1 MKALKTL
8 QTLHE
13 YDLTLFNRLNALRLN
28 EDLIRFNRYIS
39 RSGDGH
45 LYLLLFFWSG
55 WQQGYQSPLFMAILA
70 GFAIERPV
78 YYILKNSFKR
88 NRPESVLEDFHS
100 VIEPADRFSFPSG
113 HTSAAFMIA
122 VLCGYFYPAIFLL
135 LLGWALLVGVSRI
148 VLGVHFPTDTLM
160 GMALG
165 ISAALISLEVI
176 LS

>member
-28 EDLIRFNRYIS
+28 EDLIRLNRYIS

-45 LYLLLFFWSG
+45 LYLLLLVWSG
-55 WQQGYQSPLFMAILA
+55 WQQGYQSPFFMAILA
-70 GFAIERPV
+70 GFVVERPV
-78 YYILKNSFKR
+78 YYILKNGFKR
-88 NRPESVLEDFHS
+88 NRPESVLEDFRS

-148 VLGVHFPTDTLM
+148 VLGVHFPTDILV
-160 GMALG
+160 GIALG
-165 ISAALISLEVI
+165 VSTALISLEVI

>member
-113 HTSAAFMIA
+113 HTTAAFMIA

-165 ISAALISLEVI
+165 ISAAMISLEVI

>member
-1 MKALKTL
+1 MKTL

-45 LYLLLFFWSG
+45 LYLLLLVWSG
-55 WQQGYQSPLFMAILA
+55 WQLGYQSPFFMVILA
-70 GFAIERPV
+70 GFVVERPV

-88 NRPESVLEDFHS
+88 NRPESVLKDFCS
-100 VIEPADRFSFPSG
+100 VIKPADRFSFPSG

-122 VLCGYFYPAIFLL
+122 VLCGYFYPAVFLL
-135 LLGWALLVGVSRI
+135 LLSWALLVGVSRI
-148 VLGVHFPTDTLM
+148 VLGVHFPTDILV

-165 ISAALISLEVI
+165 ISTALISLEVV